1 MNKTYTIKEVAEH
14 FSLPIS
20 TIRYYDKKGLLPF
33 VSKNSSGYREF
44 TESDLS
50 MIYTI
55 CCLKNTGMQVREI
68 KKYIELC
75 MVGPQTINARLD
87 ILSRHKT
94 QVLARQIQLEESLKE
109 VNNKIER
116 YSSPQAN
123 RIIEQQIKLTKRQKL
138 SANLEDKFKH
148 L

>member
-1 MNKTYTIKEVAEH
+1 
-14 FSLPIS
+14 
-20 TIRYYDKKGLLPF
+20 
-33 VSKNSSGYREF
+33 
-44 TESDLS
+44 
-50 MIYTI
+50 
-55 CCLKNTGMQVREI
+55 
-68 KKYIELC
+68 

-123 RIIEQQIKLTKRQKL
+123 RIIEQQIELTKRQKL